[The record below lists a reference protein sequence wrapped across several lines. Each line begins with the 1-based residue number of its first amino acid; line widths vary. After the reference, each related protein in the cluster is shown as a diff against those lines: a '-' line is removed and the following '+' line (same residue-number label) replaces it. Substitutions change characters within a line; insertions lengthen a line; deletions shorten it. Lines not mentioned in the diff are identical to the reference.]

1 MDKEFK
7 FLLKKKFSSISTN
20 LPMEIMGF
28 PDFPLETNHSYVHH
42 SVVLNYLHKY
52 AETFNLHRFIHVSFL
67 NRKKIQSNLI

>member
-1 MDKEFK
+1 
-7 FLLKKKFSSISTN
+7 
-20 LPMEIMGF
+20 MEIMGF

-67 NRKKIQSNLI
+67 NRKKIHSNLI